1 MKKIYTLMICFIL
14 IGCGSQKNTDIA
26 AKTETATETNT
37 KKEIEEP
44 KEEPKEEYIVE
55 KGGALEFSEK
65 DGEGDFLFTSK
76 ERSGSKNS
84 YAKKMNN
91 EKLDEG
97 EKFYHLTLKIK
108 STGKEA
114 VSVEPG
120 MFQLETEDG
129 TLYKNTM
136 DYTDV
141 DNVSS
146 VSDSYNIDPILAN
159 TSKEI
164 KLNYRIKGEVKSID
178 FVYRD
183 QIVGRLMLK

>member
-1 MKKIYTLMICFIL
+1 
-14 IGCGSQKNTDIA
+14 
-26 AKTETATETNT
+26 
-37 KKEIEEP
+37 
-44 KEEPKEEYIVE
+44 
-55 KGGALEFSEK
+55 
-65 DGEGDFLFTSK
+65 
-76 ERSGSKNS
+76 
-84 YAKKMNN
+84 MNN